1 MSTDS
6 TSAITTTSTSS
17 TETSNKN
24 TKLIF
29 NDLGA
34 DTFLKLLIAELQNQD
49 PLNPMENSEMV
60 QQLNQI
66 YQLQA
71 NMQLVGA
78 FEALGMTQ
86 NVASAMSLLGKTV
99 EGLAESG
106 ETVSGTVERVT
117 FADGVTQLHIGSQM
131 VPLENVTEVAI
142 SEEEG

>member
-1 MSTDS
+1 MSTAPTNAVTGAS
-6 TSAITTTSTSS
+6 SSS
-17 TETSNKN
+17 TENNNEN
-24 TKLIF
+24 TKLLF

-71 NMQLVGA
+71 NMKLVDA

-99 EGLAESG
+99 QGMTDDG
-106 ETVSGTVERVT
+106 QPVSGLVERVT
-117 FADGVTQLHIGSQM
+117 FEDGVTKLHIGSDI
-131 VPLENVTEVAI
+131 VPLKNVTEVAV
-142 SEEEG
+142 SAEG

>member
-1 MSTDS
+1 MSADS
-6 TSAITTTSTSS
+6 TTAVTSASSSS
-17 TETSNKN
+17 TNTSEN
-24 TKLIF
+24 TKLLF

-71 NMQLVGA
+71 NMKLVDA

-86 NVASAMSLLGKTV
+86 NVASAMSLLGKTI

-106 ETVSGTVERVT
+106 QTVSGQVERVT
-117 FADGVTQLHIGSQM
+117 FEDGVTKLHIGSEI
-131 VPLENVTEVAI
+131 VPLENVIEVAI
-142 SEEEG
+142 SAEG

>member
-6 TSAITTTSTSS
+6 TSAVTGASSASTNNNS
-17 TETSNKN
+17 EN
-24 TKLIF
+24 TKLLF
-29 NDLGA
+29 NELGA
-34 DTFLKLLIAELQNQD
+34 DTFLKLLIAELRNQD

-71 NMQLVGA
+71 NMKLVDA

-99 EGLAESG
+99 RGMNESG
-106 ETVSGTVERVT
+106 AAVSGQVERVT
-117 FADGVTQLHIGSQM
+117 FEDGVTKLHIGSEI
-131 VPLENVTEVAI
+131 VPLQNVIEVAI
-142 SEEEG
+142 STEK